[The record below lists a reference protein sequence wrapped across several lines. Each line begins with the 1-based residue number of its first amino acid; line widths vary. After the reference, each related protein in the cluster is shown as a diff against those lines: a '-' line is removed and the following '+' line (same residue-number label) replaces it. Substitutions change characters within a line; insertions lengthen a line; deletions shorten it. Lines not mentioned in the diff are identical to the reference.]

1 MVMQMPV
8 ITAVVVAAED
18 LELVVVIQ
26 ELEPLELFGAVV
38 LVSEHF
44 HQQIQVSHTQI
55 LALANSIN
63 SPKRFPL

>member
-1 MVMQMPV
+1 MVIQMLV
-8 ITAVVVAAED
+8 NTAAGEVEVVLALAVVTLAAG
-18 LELVVVIQ
+18 
-26 ELEPLELFGAVV
+26 PLELSGAVV